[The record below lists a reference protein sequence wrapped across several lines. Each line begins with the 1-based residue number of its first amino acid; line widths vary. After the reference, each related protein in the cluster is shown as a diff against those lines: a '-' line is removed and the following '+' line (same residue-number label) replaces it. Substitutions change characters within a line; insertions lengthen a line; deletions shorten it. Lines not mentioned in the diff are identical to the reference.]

1 VTFHEN
7 SFQNIR
13 QTHYAFKDLW
23 ASGDS
28 FDGCCVTALLT
39 EEESRNR
46 ALELEQVADDGST
59 SAWGGWGGIDSSDVG
74 KALAG
79 LGIYGMP
86 H

>member
-1 VTFHEN
+1 MT
-7 SFQNIR
+7 
-13 QTHYAFKDLW
+13 AF
-23 ASGDS
+23 
-28 FDGCCVTALLT
+28 LT

-59 SAWGGWGGIDSSDVG
+59 SAWSSWGGIDSSDVG

-79 LGIYGMP
+79 LGIYGVP